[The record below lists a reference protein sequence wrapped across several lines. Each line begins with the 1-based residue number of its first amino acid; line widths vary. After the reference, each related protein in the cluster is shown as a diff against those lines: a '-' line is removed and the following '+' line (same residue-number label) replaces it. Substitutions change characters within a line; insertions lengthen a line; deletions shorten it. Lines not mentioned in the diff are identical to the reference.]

1 MASGRK
7 FVAELAARHVASGR
21 PTGWFE
27 PLYAAASG
35 DAGRIPW
42 ADLAPNPGLLAWAA
56 RQGTVPSKG
65 ARALVV
71 GCGLGD
77 DAEEMARW
85 GAEVV
90 AFDISATAVE
100 WAKRRF
106 PGSRVHYEAADLL
119 DTPAAWARAFTF
131 VFEAYTL
138 QSIPQSMRPMAIGR
152 VANFVAPGGTL
163 LVIARGRDER
173 EDVEGPPWPLAASEL
188 EPFEAAGLETVRFE
202 DYMDEE
208 SPPQRRFRVQYE
220 RPRSGAS

>member
-1 MASGRK
+1 MTSGRK
-7 FVAELAARHVASGR
+7 FVSELAARHVASGR

-42 ADLAPNPGLLAWAA
+42 ADLAPNPGLFAWAEH
-56 RQGTVPSKG
+56 QGATPRIG
-65 ARALVV
+65 PRALVV

-77 DAEEMARW
+77 DAEELARR
-85 GAEVV
+85 GAQVV
-90 AFDISATAVE
+90 AFDISSTAVD

-106 PGSRVHYEAADLL
+106 PDSTVRYEAADLL

-138 QSIPQSMRPMAIGR
+138 QSMPQSMRPLAIDR
-152 VANFVAPGGTL
+152 VAGFVAPGGTL

-173 EDVEGPPWPLAASEL
+173 EEVDGPPWPLAASEL
-188 EPFEAAGLETVRFE
+188 ERFEGAGLEVVRFE
-202 DYMDEE
+202 DYMVDAV
-208 SPPQRRFRVQYE
+208 PPQRRFRVQYE

>member
-1 MASGRK
+1 MTSGRR
-7 FVAELAARHVASGR
+7 FVSELAARHVASGR

-35 DAGRIPW
+35 DAARIPW

-56 RQGTVPSKG
+56 RQGAAPPIG
-65 ARALVV
+65 PRALVV

-77 DAEEMARW
+77 DAEELARR
-85 GAEVV
+85 GAQVV
-90 AFDISATAVE
+90 AFDISSTAVD

-106 PGSRVHYEAADLL
+106 PHSAVHYEAADLL
-119 DTPAAWARAFTF
+119 DTSAAWARAFTF

-138 QSIPQSMRPMAIGR
+138 QSMPQSMRPIAIDR
-152 VANFVAPGGTL
+152 VAGFVAPGGTL

-173 EDVEGPPWPLAASEL
+173 EEVDGPPWPLAASEL
-188 EPFEAAGLETVRFE
+188 ERFEAAGLEVVHFE
-202 DYMDEE
+202 DYMDDEA
-208 SPPQRRFRVQYE
+208 PPQRRFRVQYE

>member
-7 FVAELAARHVASGR
+7 SVSELAARHLASGR

-35 DAGRIPW
+35 DAARIPW
-42 ADLAPNPGLLAWAA
+42 ADLAPNPGLLGWAA
-56 RQGTVPSKG
+56 RQGSTPPVG

-77 DAEEMARW
+77 DAEEVARW
-85 GAEVV
+85 GTKVV
-90 AFDISATAVE
+90 AFDISATAVD

-106 PGSRVHYEAADLL
+106 PESTVHYEAADLL
-119 DTPAAWARAFTF
+119 DTPPAWARAFAF

-138 QSIPQSMRPMAIGR
+138 QSMPQSMRPTAIGR
-152 VANFVAPGGTL
+152 VAGFVAQGGTL

-173 EDVEGPPWPLAASEL
+173 EDIEGPPWPLAASEL
-188 EPFEAAGLETVRFE
+188 EPFEAAGLEVVRFE
-202 DYMDEE
+202 DYMDDE